1 MATSNTYAFGTNT
14 QIDDLIRESFERIGI
29 VGNEFTGLQTQSAIM
44 SANLELTSWMGK
56 VPLSWTRKRLMFS
69 LYENQPIYK
78 LPITITQVVDVV
90 ALNPQ
95 RLNTG
100 GVAFSSEGGDA
111 ANCFDPSATIGC
123 IQTAPNGYISYD
135 YGAGNSNS
143 ILYVGVT
150 PLTQSEYKLSVDYS
164 FDNINWFTTHEAPTQ
179 TYFANQTT
187 WFVIQN
193 ALNARVWR
201 IRETGG
207 AILAIQQIYFSQ
219 PTNVGTGDRWL
230 TSLSYTEWMQ
240 ISTKMNAGYPS
251 SYFFNAQI
259 QPTLTLWPVP
269 NNTFTN
275 ILYTAYQYIQDVNA
289 LFDQFDIPQRFYD
302 ALIAGISSRLA
313 VKFAPDRFP
322 MMKADA
328 AESFALA
335 IKTDFENVTLRFQP
349 DFTAYMR

>member
-1 MATSNTYAFGTNT
+1 MATSNTYEFGTNT

-29 VGNEFTGLQTQSAIM
+29 SGNEFTGLQTQSAVM

-69 LYENQPIYK
+69 LFENQPIYM
-78 LPITITQVVDVV
+78 LPVNITQVIDVV
-90 ALNPQ
+90 ATNPQ
-95 RLNTG
+95 ILNTG
-100 GVAFSSEGGDA
+100 GTAYSSSGGDA
-111 ANCFDPSATIGC
+111 ANCFNPSATAGC

-135 YGAGNSNS
+135 YGVGNSNS
-143 ILYVGVT
+143 ILYVGIV
-150 PLTQSEYKLSVDYS
+150 PLAQSDYTLTIDYS
-164 FDNINWFTTHEAPTQ
+164 FDNVNWFTIYTAPQQ

-201 IRETGG
+201 VRETGG
-207 AILAIQQIYFSQ
+207 ATLALQQIYLAQ
-219 PTNVGTGDRWL
+219 PTTTGTGDRWL

-240 ISTKMNAGYPS
+240 ISTKMNSGYPS

-259 QPTLTLWPVP
+259 QPTITLWPVP

-275 ILYTAYQYIQDVNA
+275 LLYTAYQYVQDVNA
-289 LFDQFDIPQRFYD
+289 LFNQFDIPQRFYD
-302 ALIAGISSRLA
+302 ALVAGISARLA
-313 VKFAPDRFP
+313 IKFAPERVP
-322 MMKADA
+322 LLKAEA

-335 IKTDFENVTLRFQP
+335 TKTDFENVTLRFQP
-349 DFTAYMR
+349 DFTSYRR